1 MNYCS
6 SLLFALLVSISLLSG
21 CATTGTAS
29 GSSAAEAT
37 TATTQ
42 APASDTR
49 SQAGSGSEEPEC
61 D

>member
-37 TATTQ
+37 ATTQ
-42 APASDTR
+42 APASDTH
-49 SQAGSGSEEPEC
+49 SQAGSVSDEPEC